1 MGQLRFLPCVDSADL
16 AAARRA
22 ELDIPQP
29 TAAALG
35 HSAVAAIR
43 DGRYETRDGQLVDWS
58 AAVQAALAAR
68 LSIPPNATL
77 PPRTAPAF
85 AETRVGVA
93 NETTLAAGRR
103 LTGAGLR
110 PLALNFANGVN
121 PGGGFLF
128 GARAQEEVL
137 CRSSALYATLD
148 GDAMYAAHQ
157 QQGNHQSSDWVILSP
172 DVPVF
177 RDDDG
182 TPRATPWLLSF
193 ATCAAPYAPT
203 VGPPRA
209 AHLLSARISR
219 LLAVAR
225 AHGFESLV
233 LGAWGCGAFANEP
246 ERTAR
251 DFRSA
256 LEGELSG
263 SFREVV
269 FAIADWSPERKF
281 LGPFRDVLR

>member
-1 MGQLRFLPCVDSADL
+1 M
-16 AAARRA
+16 
-22 ELDIPQP
+22 
-29 TAAALG
+29 
-35 HSAVAAIR
+35 AAIR
-43 DGRYETRDGQLVDWS
+43 EGRYETRDGRVVDWS
-58 AAVQAALAAR
+58 AAVEAARAAR
-68 LSIPPNATL
+68 LSIPPDAPL
-77 PPRTAPAF
+77 PAVPRPAF

-103 LTGAGLR
+103 LTGMGLR
-110 PLALNFANGVN
+110 PVALNFANGVN

-157 QQGNHQSSDWVILSP
+157 RQGHHESSDWVILSP

-177 RDDDG
+177 RADDG
-182 TPRATPWLLSF
+182 SPLAAPWLLSF

-203 VGPPRA
+203 VGRPRA
-209 AHLLSARISR
+209 ADLLTGRISR

-225 AHGFESLV
+225 AHGYESLV
-233 LGAWGCGAFANEP
+233 LGAWGCGAFANDP

-256 LEGELSG
+256 LEGEFSG

-269 FAIADWSPERKF
+269 FAITDWSPERRF
-281 LGPFRDVLR
+281 LGPFRDVWR

>member
-182 TPRATPWLLSF
+182 TPRATPWLLTSRPVRRPTRRPW
-193 ATCAAPYAPT
+193 ARPGRPTCSALASRACSPSPVPT
-203 VGPPRA
+203 ASRA
-209 AHLLSARISR
+209 SCS
-219 LLAVAR
+219 
-225 AHGFESLV
+225 
-233 LGAWGCGAFANEP
+233 GAWGCGAFANEP